1 MRQRLDQRVII
12 AGAAVGLLLFAL
24 LGYLLLISPQRSKAG
39 RLDNQINETQ
49 AAIDQNRLLRAN
61 KVETVRVAD
70 LFRLTKAMPDQTNM
84 PDLLLQLSRVAR
96 EAGIQFD
103 SVTPQPG
110 AAATGYTSVPVDLV
124 FQGNFY
130 ELSDFLYRLRNLVGV
145 HEGRLDAAGRLFSVN
160 GIEFAEGESKF
171 PQLQA
176 SLQVDAFVYGS
187 ASGPTASPT
196 TETSTT
202 AGSTTPAQTTTTPAA
217 TTPAATTPATTT
229 PSSSTAAL
237 GAIP

>member
-1 MRQRLDQRVII
+1 MRQRIDQRAII
-12 AGAAVGLLLFAL
+12 AGAALGLLLITL
-24 LGYLLLISPQRSKAG
+24 LGYLLLISPQRSKVR
-39 RLDNQINETQ
+39 RLDGQINETQ
-49 AAIDQNRLLRAN
+49 ASIESNRILRTK
-61 KVETVRVAD
+61 KVETVRIAD

-103 SVTPQPG
+103 SVTPQPVSTG
-110 AAATGYTSVPVDLV
+110 TGYTSVPIDLV

-145 HEGRLDAAGRLFSVN
+145 RDGHLDATGRLFSVN
-160 GIEFAEGESKF
+160 GIEFAEGENNF

-176 SLQVDAFVYGS
+176 SLQVDAFVYGNGSGATSS
-187 ASGPTASPT
+187 AT
-196 TETSTT
+196 TETTT
-202 AGSTTPAQTTTTPAA
+202 APGSTTPAQTTTTPAA
-217 TTPAATTPATTT
+217 TTPATT
-229 PSSSTAAL
+229 PSSSAAAL